1 MLQTTNQSS
10 FPIPASQHPSHHREA
25 HCKIAPERPA
35 VCTSSIL
42 ETPLWD
48 VVTVDPE
55 ILHVIVSW
63 RVKKTTKPGKKLNN
77 QEIDISWNVKM
88 MRNQENGGKYYT
100 KSWEKI
106 MNQKN
111 GGKYYTKSWE
121 KIMNQKNGGKYY
133 TKSWEKIMNQKNGGT
148 YYTTSWKN
156 GEPEKWW
163 KILYKIM
170 GKNNEPEKWW
180 NILYNIMEKWWTRKM
195 VENIIQNHG
204 KK

>member
-10 FPIPASQHPSHHREA
+10 FPIPASQHPSIPASQHRSHHREA

-48 VVTVDPE
+48 VVRSGDSSCHCE
-55 ILHVIVSW
+55 LES
-63 RVKKTTKPGKKLNN
+63 KKTTKPGKKLNN
-77 QEIDISWNVKM
+77 QEIDMSWNVKM
-88 MRNQENGGKYYT
+88 MKNQENGGKYYT

-111 GGKYYTKSWE
+111 GGKYYAKSWE
-121 KIMNQKNGGKYY
+121 I
-133 TKSWEKIMNQKNGGT
+133 IMNQKNGGT
-148 YYTTSWKN
+148 YYTKSWKN

-170 GKNNEPEKWW
+170 GKNNEPG
-180 NILYNIMEKWWTRKM
+180 KM
-195 VENIIQNHG
+195 VEHIIQNHG
-204 KK
+204 KNGENAWKYVKITCAIVK